1 MGMCRRIDYNGVT
14 FFVELLGG
22 VRDRAAL
29 AESFFTPLIVL
40 IYITCYQL
48 SLQEPKAEPSL
59 VPRALF
65 PGFGGGTEKAPWGR
79 GWAGSICPC
88 FV

>member
-29 AESFFTPLIVL
+29 AGTFFDFNNRTINCAYLHHL
-40 IYITCYQL
+40 L
-48 SLQEPKAEPSL
+48 SD
-59 VPRALF
+59 LF
-65 PGFGGGTEKAPWGR
+65 PEAKG
-79 GWAGSICPC
+79 
-88 FV
+88 